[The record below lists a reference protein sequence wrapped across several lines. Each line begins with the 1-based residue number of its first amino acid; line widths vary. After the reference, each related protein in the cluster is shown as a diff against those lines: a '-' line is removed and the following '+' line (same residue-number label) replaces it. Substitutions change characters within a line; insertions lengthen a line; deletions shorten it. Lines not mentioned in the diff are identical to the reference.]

1 MLFLAAACHQGR
13 VFNFFSEFVA
23 RLDVVQT
30 RVVVFETLELVV
42 RRFQG
47 FIGHQQHVDALLHFD
62 LGDLR
67 TLFVQQERG
76 NIDGHLAQHG
86 GGAVLH
92 GLFLDDAQDLQC
104 RAFGVADV
112 AGTTAAR
119 AGNRCTF

>member
-30 RVVVFETLELVV
+30 RVVVFETLEFVV

-47 FIGHQQHVDALLHFD
+47 FVGHQQHVDALLHFD
-62 LGDLR
+62 FGNFR

-76 NIDGHLAQHG
+76 NIDGHLAQHR

-92 GLFLDDAQDLQC
+92 GLFLDDAQNLKC
-104 RAFGVADV
+104 RAFGIADV
-112 AGTTAAR
+112 AGTTATR
-119 AGNRCTF
+119 AGDGCTF